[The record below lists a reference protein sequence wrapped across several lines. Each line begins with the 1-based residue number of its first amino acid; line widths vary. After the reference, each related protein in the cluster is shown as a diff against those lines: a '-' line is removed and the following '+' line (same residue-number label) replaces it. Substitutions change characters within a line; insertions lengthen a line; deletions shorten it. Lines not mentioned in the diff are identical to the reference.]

1 MYATINNK
9 NSEQQ
14 KLLREKELELLKMN
28 ELRKQ
33 NQNHKIFYHED
44 RSICSSYI
52 LSQKIETV
60 HRSVITK

>member
-1 MYATINNK
+1 MCATINIK

-14 KLLREKELELLKMN
+14 KLLKEKELELFQMN

-33 NQNHKIFYHED
+33 NPNHKIFYHED

-52 LSQKIETV
+52 LPQK
-60 HRSVITK
+60 